1 MEKEKSQILCQK
13 EEVDRVFEKIRGHRF
28 ESIEKLTEWFVQ
40 QVGDIFPDLQI
51 VDTPGINSEI
61 AEGIIDVDYTMDG
74 TLGKNIFG
82 MGYADFTISYIRD
95 NGKRI
100 YVTYA
105 DWNDSNFKI

>member
-1 MEKEKSQILCQK
+1 MDEQKYQISCQK
-13 EEVDRVFEKIRGHRF
+13 KEVDRVFKEICGYRF

-61 AEGIIDVDYTMDG
+61 DEEIIDVDYTMDG
-74 TLGKNIFG
+74 TLGKNILG

-105 DWNDSNFKI
+105 DWNDSNL